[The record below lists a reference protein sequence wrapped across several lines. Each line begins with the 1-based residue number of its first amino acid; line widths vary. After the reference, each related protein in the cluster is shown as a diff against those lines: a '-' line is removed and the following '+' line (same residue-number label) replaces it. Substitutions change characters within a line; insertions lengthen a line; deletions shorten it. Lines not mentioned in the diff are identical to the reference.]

1 MKPLKI
7 ALLQL
12 TSHGYDQKA
21 NKEKGLRYCRKASE
35 LGADI
40 VLFPEM
46 WNIGYTPFDPVVWE
60 NDYDPKD
67 PRYQED
73 IKEWQERAIN
83 QKSDFFLSYRKLAKE
98 LNMAIALTY
107 LEKWLAAPRDSV
119 SLIDRHGKVVLT
131 YAKVHTCD
139 FSLDAALTPGNDFPV
154 CILDTEKGPLK
165 IGAMICYDREFPE
178 SARILML
185 KGAEI
190 ILTPNACRMEQNRL
204 TQFRAR
210 AFENM
215 VGLALAN
222 YAGSQDSGHSV
233 AYSPMAFDKKGNSS
247 NNLIIEAGEKEGIY
261 MAHFDLKELREY
273 RKRETWG
280 NSYRK
285 PGCYKEIISTEVQE
299 PFIRKNAKR

>member
-12 TSHGYDQKA
+12 ISHGFDQKA
-21 NKEKGLRYCRKASE
+21 NEEKGLRYCRKASE

-40 VLFPEM
+40 ALFPEM
-46 WNIGYTPFDPVVWE
+46 WNIGYTPFDP
-60 NDYDPKD
+60 KD
-67 PRYQED
+67 PRYQEA
-73 IKEWQERAIN
+73 IKEWQEQAID
-83 QKSDFFLSYRKLAKE
+83 QESDFFLSYRKHAKE

-107 LEKWLAAPRDSV
+107 LEKWSAAPRDTV
-119 SLIDRHGKVVLT
+119 SLIDRHGEVVLT

-154 CILDTEKGPLK
+154 CILDTEKGPVK

-204 TQFRAR
+204 TQFRTR

-215 VGLALAN
+215 LGLALAN
-222 YAGSQDSGHSV
+222 YVGSQDGGHSV
-233 AYSPMAFDKKGNSS
+233 AYSPIAFDKEGNSS

-261 MAHFDLKELREY
+261 MAHFNLTELREY

-280 NSYRK
+280 NAYRK
-285 PGCYKEIISTEVQE
+285 PGCYKKLISTEVQE
-299 PFIRKNAKR
+299 PFIRKNARR